1 MTAPPPLPVA
11 AAPYLSAEN
20 LRQLSSA
27 RAASRKVRR
36 AIAVASFDGWSI
48 GVFGGLT
55 LLFGLTDFS
64 SIALGLGMGVVAFI
78 ELRGAGRLRR
88 LEAGAARTLGFNQVA
103 LGTMLILYA
112 TWHIVAQLTGPSP
125 YQSIK
130 SSDAQLAHMLQP
142 IEDLSRMLTIAIYS
156 AVIAIAFFAQGGLA
170 LFYFTRDKHLR
181 DYLSRTPDWI
191 LTMQRSGIAF

>member
-1 MTAPPPLPVA
+1 M
-11 AAPYLSAEN
+11 
-20 LRQLSSA
+20 
-27 RAASRKVRR
+27 
-36 AIAVASFDGWSI
+36 ASFDGWSI

-103 LGTMLILYA
+103 LGTMLMLYA
-112 TWHIVAQLTGPSP
+112 MWHIVAQLTGPSP

-130 SSDAQLAHMLQP
+130 SSDAQLARMLQP
-142 IEDLSRMLTIAIYS
+142 IEDLSRMLTIAIYI

>member
-1 MTAPPPLPVA
+1 LPVA
-11 AAPYLSAEN
+11 ASPYLSAEN
-20 LRQLSSA
+20 LRELSSA

-36 AIAVASFDGWSI
+36 AIAIASFDGWTI

-64 SIALGLGMGVVAFI
+64 SIALGLGMGAVAFV

-103 LGTMLILYA
+103 LGTMLMLYA
-112 TWHIVAQLTGPSP
+112 IWHIVAQLTGPSP
-125 YQSIK
+125 YQAIK

-142 IEDLSRMLTIAIYS
+142 IEDLSRMVMIGIYS
-156 AVIAIAFFAQGGLA
+156 ALIAIAFFAQGGLA
-170 LFYFTRDKHLR
+170 LFYF
-181 DYLSRTPDWI
+181 SRERHVQRYVTQTPAWI
-191 LTMQRSGIAF
+191 VTMQRTGIAL